1 MCEMIENDEFDEV
14 VPESCKKL
22 DPKVELSLCLKEN
35 KVIALIEGSI
45 E

>member
-1 MCEMIENDEFDEV
+1 MIENDEFDEV

-22 DPKVELSLCLKEN
+22 DPREELNLCFKEN
-35 KVIALIEGSI
+35 KVVALIEGSI